1 MEVSTLLYSLE
12 IQQLSELCSTICTSE
27 YQSSI
32 AFTFFFKLIFTGVEL
47 FYHVVLISTVQQS
60 EPAIHT
66 SISPT
71 EHHNN
76 ILSYST

>member
-1 MEVSTLLYSLE
+1 MYITKINVVLYLEKDLYFVGVVSE
-12 IQQLSELCSTICTSE
+12 D
-27 YQSSI
+27 
-32 AFTFFFKLIFTGVEL
+32 
-47 FYHVVLISTVQQS
+47 VVLISTVQQS